1 MTGTRIA
8 IFGHLPPL
16 PIVIDEPYHYD
27 EIAFG
32 LLFLFTIDL
41 DIYISLSLLSPTPIR
56 RRGEKERGNNIL
68 FYSFRRLLLKVC
80 HY

>member
-41 DIYISLSLLSPTPIR
+41 DIYISLSLSAFTDTHPSTGGKR
-56 RRGEKERGNNIL
+56 EGK
-68 FYSFRRLLLKVC
+68 
-80 HY
+80 